1 MPTLRMEVITPEKAK
16 EYLDSHPHE
25 NTSQKI
31 VDFHKKDMEGVTG
44 ISAPASLVFDK
55 DGNIIEGLHRL
66 VAISQ
71 LGHPARVPVITD
83 ADGYRKPHLFSY

>member
-16 EYLDSHPHE
+16 EYLDSHPHR

-31 VDFHKKDMEGVTG
+31 VDLHKKDLDGLMG
-44 ISAPASLVFDK
+44 ISTPASLVFDK

-71 LGHPARVPVITD
+71 MSHPVKVPVITD
-83 ADGYRKPHLFSY
+83 ADGHRKPHPFSY